1 MSETLRMSAAAQE
14 RGGVVYEL
22 SGVEHFFGDRQ
33 ALFCPGLT
41 VEQGRIVG
49 IGGQNGAGK
58 STLLLIMAFLLAPM
72 RGVVR
77 FLGRPGVSGDV
88 ALRRQVVL
96 LPQNPAL
103 LTRRVRDNVLAGL
116 KLRGRPEKDEAER
129 ALDLVGLDPKLYLKR
144 WWWELSGGE
153 AHRVALA
160 ARLALGERVLLLD
173 EPTANLDPQSCEMI
187 RRALLGARER
197 LGMTVVIVSHD
208 REWLTRA
215 CDDVYRLEPGRGVR
229 REEEYP
235 CVR

>member
-1 MSETLRMSAAAQE
+1 VSERLRPPA
-14 RGGVVYEL
+14 YEL

-58 STLLLIMAFLLAPM
+58 STLLFIMAFLLAPAK
-72 RGVVR
+72 GSVR
-77 FLGRPGVSGDV
+77 FFGRPGMSGDV
-88 ALRRQVVL
+88 ALRREAVL

-103 LTRRVRDNVLAGL
+103 LKRRVKDNVLCGL
-116 KLRGRPEKDEAER
+116 AMRGRYGKDAASK
-129 ALDLVGLDPKLYLKR
+129 ALDLVGLDPGQYLKR

-160 ARLALGERVLLLD
+160 ARLALKPKVLLLD

-187 RRALLGARER
+187 RQALFCARED

-208 REWLTRA
+208 KDWLGSA
-215 CDDVYRLEPGRGVR
+215 CDEVR
-229 REEEYP
+229 RLGPGIGITSQEQTLCE
-235 CVR
+235 R